1 MMVAHYG
8 VCSFK
13 QRRIFLHKF
22 PFSKEIV
29 FFHDW
34 AQIRFAQFFI
44 FVAESLALLAIVVHS
59 SRQSFFR
66 IGGECYVVIV
76 VMRRYGKSIKR
87 LLLVISLHLP
97 KCLASPCEDRFF
109 QRVKVKI

>member
-44 FVAESLALLAIVVHS
+44 CVAESLAVLTIVVHL

-76 VMRRYGKSIKR
+76 VPATLWQIHKTS
-87 LLLVISLHLP
+87 LACDLVAFAQMLGEPL
-97 KCLASPCEDRFF
+97 
-109 QRVKVKI
+109 